1 MSRTY
6 VVPFDGSP
14 LSRTALKRARDLAAD
29 ADVDVL
35 AFSVVPHGNASWARE
50 RNLLDPTEPYDA
62 DAAVEEMRRRVEAIA
77 PEATFEH
84 TFVGKRS
91 VSGRIAGVIRRR
103 AADADA
109 EVVFLGSENAGNI
122 VTSVADVAPS
132 VASRGTYDVYIARRP
147 DAE

>member
-1 MSRTY
+1 MTRTY

-50 RNLLDPTEPYDA
+50 RDLLDPTEPYDA
-62 DAAVEEMRRRVEAIA
+62 DAAVEEIRRRVESIA
-77 PEATFEH
+77 PDATFEH

-103 AADADA
+103 AADA